1 MMRSPRKTS
10 KLFRGKDSPR
20 RVRVLK
26 EGIEF
31 SRSDVALGSAA
42 NQNGGL
48 PQGFLDNPFMTRGSC
63 TVAHFVF
70 LVLIY
75 LVMPMKTTPESHGVD
90 CSDADAT
97 GVQEL

>member
-10 KLFRGKDSPR
+10 RLFRGKDSPR
-20 RVRVLK
+20 RMRVLK

-31 SRSDVALGSAA
+31 SRSDVASGSAA

-48 PQGFLDNPFMTRGSC
+48 PQGFLDETVIASGSC

-70 LVLIY
+70 LVLFD

>member
-10 KLFRGKDSPR
+10 RLFRGKDSPR

-48 PQGFLDNPFMTRGSC
+48 PQGFLDESVIASGSC

>member
-10 KLFRGKDSPR
+10 RLFRGKDSPR
-20 RVRVLK
+20 RMRVLK

-48 PQGFLDNPFMTRGSC
+48 PQGFLDEPVIASGSC

-70 LVLIY
+70 LVLFD

>member
-10 KLFRGKDSPR
+10 RLFRGKDSPR
-20 RVRVLK
+20 RMRVLK

-48 PQGFLDNPFMTRGSC
+48 PQGFLDESVIASGSC

-70 LVLIY
+70 LVLFD
-75 LVMPMKTTPESHGVD
+75 LVMPMKTTPESQRVD

>member
-10 KLFRGKDSPR
+10 RLFRGKDSPR
-20 RVRVLK
+20 RMRVLK

-48 PQGFLDNPFMTRGSC
+48 PQGFLDESVIASGSC

-70 LVLIY
+70 LVLFD

>member
-1 MMRSPRKTS
+1 M
-10 KLFRGKDSPR
+10 
-20 RVRVLK
+20 RVLK

-48 PQGFLDNPFMTRGSC
+48 PQGFLDESVIASGSC

-75 LVMPMKTTPESHGVD
+75 LVMPMKTTPESQRVD
-90 CSDADAT
+90 CPDADAT

>member
-1 MMRSPRKTS
+1 MIRSPRKTS
-10 KLFRGKDSPR
+10 RLFLGKDSPR

-26 EGIEF
+26 EGIEY

-42 NQNGGL
+42 NQNGGSTSEV
-48 PQGFLDNPFMTRGSC
+48 LDNPFMTRGSC

>member
-10 KLFRGKDSPR
+10 RLFRGKDSPR
-20 RVRVLK
+20 RMRVLK

-48 PQGFLDNPFMTRGSC
+48 PQGFLDESVIASGSC
-63 TVAHFVF
+63 TVVQPVL
-70 LVLIY
+70 LVQNCYEIRND
-75 LVMPMKTTPESHGVD
+75 PAPESQGVD

>member
-1 MMRSPRKTS
+1 M
-10 KLFRGKDSPR
+10 
-20 RVRVLK
+20 RVLK

-31 SRSDVALGSAA
+31 SRGDVALGSAA

-48 PQGFLDNPFMTRGSC
+48 PQGFLDESVIACGSC

-75 LVMPMKTTPESHGVD
+75 LVMPMKTTPESQRVD
-90 CSDADAT
+90 CSDANASR
-97 GVQEL
+97 VQEL

>member
-1 MMRSPRKTS
+1 M
-10 KLFRGKDSPR
+10 
-20 RVRVLK
+20 RVLK

-48 PQGFLDNPFMTRGSC
+48 PQGFLDNPFMTRGLC

>member
-26 EGIEF
+26 EGMEI

-42 NQNGGL
+42 NQNGGSTS
-48 PQGFLDNPFMTRGSC
+48 GILDEPVIAHGSC
-63 TVAHFVF
+63 TVTHFVF

>member
-10 KLFRGKDSPR
+10 RLFRGKDSPR
-20 RVRVLK
+20 RMRVLK

-42 NQNGGL
+42 NQSGGL
-48 PQGFLDNPFMTRGSC
+48 PQGFLDESVIASGSC
-63 TVAHFVF
+63 TVAQPVF
-70 LVLIY
+70 LVRIFLHY
-75 LVMPMKTTPESHGVD
+75 EEESSPESHGVD

>member
-1 MMRSPRKTS
+1 M
-10 KLFRGKDSPR
+10 
-20 RVRVLK
+20 RVLK

-42 NQNGGL
+42 NQNGGSTS
-48 PQGFLDNPFMTRGSC
+48 GILDRPFMTRGSC
-63 TVAHFVF
+63 RVVQPVL
-70 LVLIY
+70 LVQNCYEIRND
-75 LVMPMKTTPESHGVD
+75 PAPESHGVD

>member
-10 KLFRGKDSPR
+10 RLFRGKDSPR
-20 RVRVLK
+20 RMRVLK

-48 PQGFLDNPFMTRGSC
+48 PQGFLDESVIACGSC
-63 TVAHFVF
+63 TVAHFVV
-70 LVLIY
+70 LVLID
-75 LVMPMKTTPESHGVD
+75 LVIPMKTTPESQGVD
-90 CSDADAT
+90 CFYADAT

>member
-1 MMRSPRKTS
+1 M
-10 KLFRGKDSPR
+10 
-20 RVRVLK
+20 
-26 EGIEF
+26 EI
-31 SRSDVALGSAA
+31 SRSDVALGIAA

-75 LVMPMKTTPESHGVD
+75 LVMPMKTTPESQRVD
-90 CSDADAT
+90 CSDANASR
-97 GVQEL
+97 VQEL